1 MSGSR
6 RGRRGRGLNRRHDAA
21 SESRHP
27 RARGVA
33 KSRREPVFA
42 DLPRARGF
50 RWAIFA
56 KMTTWFTAFTRR
68 RDLHAGDT
76 PSDMSTVQPGA
87 RRGNERVVVT
97 RAPAKRW
104 TRTSRTGSEASSA
117 ARRALPAVQGV
128 TCAKKHWSRRL
139 TRPEAAPV
147 VVGAGEAGAPWP
159 GGGGV
164 VMSALSATRPLQ
176 NRHPRARGLAQ
187 IWVFP
192 KLSRDPHARGFRW
205 ATFRKVSAWFT
216 VFTRRRDPH
225 AGDTPSDALI
235 LPYRAPRVNES
246 GIETR
251 EPARR
256 WKLKPCTGSEASET
270 RRWALPTVQGVT
282 CAKRTVSRG

>member
-6 RGRRGRGLNRRHDAA
+6 ARGRGRGSNRRHDAA

-33 KSRREPVFA
+33 KSRREPVSA

-68 RDLHAGDT
+68 RDLHAGEA

-176 NRHPRARGLAQ
+176 NRHPRARGLAK
-187 IWVFP
+187 VRP
-192 KLSRDPHARGFRW
+192 KTETLHIPHARGFRW
-205 ATFRKVSAWFT
+205 AIFAKMTTWFT

-225 AGDTPSDALI
+225 AGDTPSDASI
-235 LPYRAPRVNES
+235 VPPGAPRVNES
-246 GIETR
+246 VVVTR

-256 WKLKPCTGSEASET
+256 WTLKPRTGSEASRP
-270 RRWALPTVQGVT
+270 RRWALPAVQGVT